1 MSELWRLL
9 LVEDDDYLN
18 QSIVNS
24 LRKDGYI
31 VQGVR
36 SGAEAIRLVWS
47 EEYDV
52 VIGDL
57 RTPGADGFEMLQWLR
72 SFRPKTRMIMVAAST
87 SAADRTQALRP
98 VSLATCQSLWT
109 STSSKKNCAACS
121 SKQDFPPA
129 STRSTSWTSF

>member
-1 MSELWRLL
+1 MSELWHIL

-31 VQGVR
+31 VQGVK

-47 EEYDV
+47 EEYDG

-72 SFRPKTRMIMVAAST
+72 SFRPKTRMIMFAASD
-87 SAADRTQALRP
+87 SAADRTKALVAAV
-98 VSLATCQSLWT
+98 VSYLSNPL
-109 STSSKKNCAACS
+109 
-121 SKQDFPPA
+121 DL
-129 STRSTSWTSF
+129 